1 MLRVQQMAILMDI
14 CVIIAFLIAVAV
26 GKVTK
31 KFNIP
36 VHLIVLVLAVGVLCI
51 QNLSNIA

>member
-14 CVIIAFLIAVAV
+14 CVIIAFLIAVIV

-31 KFNIP
+31 S
-36 VHLIVLVLAVGVLCI
+36 LTYLCI
-51 QNLSNIA
+51 S

>member
-14 CVIIAFLIAVAV
+14 CVIIAFLIVVIV

-31 KFNIP
+31 KFSIP

>member
-1 MLRVQQMAILMDI
+1 MLRIQQMAILMDI
-14 CVIIAFLIAVAV
+14 CVIIAFLIAVIV

>member
-14 CVIIAFLIAVAV
+14 CVIIV

>member
-1 MLRVQQMAILMDI
+1 MFRVQQMAILMDI
-14 CVIIAFLIAVAV
+14 CVIIAFLIVVIV

>member
-1 MLRVQQMAILMDI
+1 MAILMDI
-14 CVIIAFLIAVAV
+14 CVIIAFLIAVIV

-36 VHLIVLVLAVGVLCI
+36 VHLIVSFSGRCALYTEFIKFSLGGLHG
-51 QNLSNIA
+51 